1 MLVERGVERYAKFE
15 PSPLPY
21 DTPKG
26 FAYS

>member
-1 MLVERGVERYAKFE
+1 MLVERGVEGYVKFE

-21 DTPKG
+21 DIPKG